1 MNTLIFIMAV
11 LATYR
16 ASHLVV
22 TENGPAYLF
31 ARLRQAAYGRFYEKR
46 GHWVYEGLICMY
58 CVSFWLA
65 WVVAILL
72 QVSGLALGPVWLVA
86 LAIGAACIVL
96 HRFLYV

>member
-1 MNTLIFIMAV
+1 MNALLFVMAV

-31 ARLRQAAYGRFYEKR
+31 ARLRQAAYDRFYEKR
-46 GHWVYEGLICMY
+46 GHWIYEGIICMY

-65 WVVAILL
+65 WVVA
-72 QVSGLALGPVWLVA
+72 
-86 LAIGAACIVL
+86 LAIGAACILL
-96 HRFLYV
+96 HRFLY